1 MMCAQFSRQRFLVP
15 PAANCHCLESHPPC
29 VLNAEMS
36 EPADAMHCH
45 DVAAPRARIAQR
57 VVHGD
62 ACTHERSR
70 FLRWQFV
77 RNRCH
82 CRRWRNHILGISAV
96 EIDARD
102 FAIDAHR
109 KIDAST
115 LFTHEIMSAMTA
127 YADSLTF
134 LPFCN
139 PFADHI
145 DASGDLM
152 TSHTSILKSG
162 THTFFNDY

>member
-96 EIDARD
+96 EIDARNL
-102 FAIDAHR
+102 AIDAHSQ
-109 KIDAST
+109 IASPA
-115 LFTHEIMSAMTA
+115 LFTDEIKSAMPA
-127 YADSLTF
+127 YSTPLAFF
-134 LPFCN
+134 LFC
-139 PFADHI
+139 
-145 DASGDLM
+145 
-152 TSHTSILKSG
+152 
-162 THTFFNDY
+162 THVAHP